1 VIVGRFS
8 LDSNVLIYTA
18 APASRARQV
27 SAAQIVERAAR
38 NTDCVLTLQA
48 LTEFFYVV
56 NRKKLLT
63 RAKAAKVVRDWM
75 AVFPLA
81 GATPP
86 DLQIALDASNAG
98 QFQFY
103 DALLMATAATA
114 GCEAVIGEDM
124 HPGAR
129 LGGARVVAAF
139 DAAGAV
145 NPDALALLG
154 G

>member
-1 VIVGRFS
+1 VIAGRFS
-8 LDSNVLIYTA
+8 LDSNVLVYTA
-18 APASRARQV
+18 DPASPVRQA
-27 SAAQIVERAAR
+27 SASQIVERAAR

-63 RAKAAKVVRDWM
+63 RAKAAKIVRDWM
-75 AVFPLA
+75 AVFPVA

-86 DLQIALDASNAG
+86 DLQIALDASIAG

-103 DALLMATAATA
+103 DALLMATAASA
-114 GCEAVIGEDM
+114 GCEAVISEDM

-129 LGGARVVAAF
+129 LGGVRVVAAF
-139 DAAGAV
+139 DSAGGIGAE
-145 NPDALALLG
+145 ALALLG